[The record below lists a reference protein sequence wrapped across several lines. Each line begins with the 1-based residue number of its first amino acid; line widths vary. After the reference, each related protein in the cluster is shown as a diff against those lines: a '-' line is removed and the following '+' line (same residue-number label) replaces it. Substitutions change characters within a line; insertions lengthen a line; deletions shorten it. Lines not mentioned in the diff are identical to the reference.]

1 MAKLKLGKETYIFD
15 IMDKDNAEKYEKAL
29 GKVQER
35 VKENGTDTTLA
46 DTIEKACNVIA
57 EFIDTLFGE
66 GVHKS
71 IFGETKNLR
80 EYIKIYRQIIS
91 EIETDIE
98 KTSEEMEALAGAVK

>member
-46 DTIEKACNVIA
+46 DTIEKACNVR
-57 EFIDTLFGE
+57 L
-66 GVHKS
+66 
-71 IFGETKNLR
+71 
-80 EYIKIYRQIIS
+80 
-91 EIETDIE
+91 
-98 KTSEEMEALAGAVK
+98 